1 LNDSKCSE
9 ETSSKKARED
19 DISGVGLADVEEELM
34 NLGQG
39 KRSKKV

>member
-19 DISGVGLADVEEELM
+19 DIFGVNPAEVEEFINFGE
-34 NLGQG
+34 G
-39 KRSKKV
+39 KRQRKV